1 MNARARYFHQ
11 RHEVSRVRGAL
22 RMPAPVAGGSSN
34 AFDRRTLPVRIDEA
48 SRDTLISREAGL
60 AARYAALAGAGLALD
75 VTRGK
80 PSAAQ
85 LDLSDRLDG
94 VLAGNYRGE
103 DGTDLRNYGG
113 LDGLP
118 EAKRLFAPVLQ
129 VPASNVLVGGN
140 SSLTLMWQCALYGM
154 HFGFA
159 GPESAWTRHGKVRF
173 ICPVPGY
180 DRHFSIC
187 EHLGIEMVT
196 VPMTPT
202 GPDMDAVE
210 ELLAN
215 DPSIRGMWVVPRFS
229 NPTGAVCDE
238 QTVARCAA
246 LARRAAPG
254 FRLFWDDAYAVHAL
268 AADAPRLASLY
279 EACVRLGT
287 EDSVLLFG
295 STSKITHAGAGV
307 AFLAASEPNLRAI
320 RHHLGFASI
329 GPDKVNQGRHVAF
342 LGGFDGLL
350 MHMEGH
356 AALLRPRFAAVLD
369 TLERELGDTG
379 MGSWSR
385 PRGGYF
391 VSFDTRPGLAREV
404 VRLAAEAGV
413 KLTPA
418 GATFPY
424 GRDPE
429 DRNIRIAPSF
439 PTVAELERAMEVFVV
454 CVQLASVRQRLA

>member
-1 MNARARYFHQ
+1 VHIDDADRA
-11 RHEVSRVRGAL
+11 SLA
-22 RMPAPVAGGSSN
+22 AW
-34 AFDRRTLPVRIDEA
+34 EA
-48 SRDTLISREAGL
+48 EL
-60 AARYAALAGAGLALD
+60 AARHAALAAAGLKLD

-80 PSAAQ
+80 PNSAQ

-94 VLAGNYRGE
+94 VLGANYRGD

-113 LDGLP
+113 LDGIP
-118 EAKRLFAPVLQ
+118 EAKQLFAPVLQ
-129 VPASNVLVGGN
+129 VPAENMLVGGN
-140 SSLTLMWQCALYGM
+140 SSLTLMYQCALYGM

-159 GPESAWTRHGKVRF
+159 GPGSAWREDGPAKF

-180 DRHFSIC
+180 DRHFGIC
-187 EHLGIEMVT
+187 EHLGIEMVS
-196 VPMTPT
+196 VPMTDT

-210 ELLAN
+210 ALVDS
-215 DPSIRGMWVVPRFS
+215 DPAIRGMWVVPRFS
-229 NPTGAVCDE
+229 NPTGAVCDDA
-238 QTVARCAA
+238 TVLRCAA
-246 LARRAAPG
+246 LGRRAAPG

-268 AADAPRLASLY
+268 DDEAPRLASIF
-279 EACVRLGT
+279 EACVRAGT
-287 EDSVLLFG
+287 ADSVLLFG

-307 AFLAASEPNLRAI
+307 AFLAASQPNLAAI
-320 RHHLGFASI
+320 RHHMGFSSI
-329 GPDKVNQGRHVAF
+329 GPDKVNQKRHVA
-342 LGGFDGLL
+342 LL
-350 MHMEGH
+350 RDHAGVLEHMAGH

-369 TLERELGDTG
+369 ALERELAGTG

-424 GRDPE
+424 GRDPQ

-439 PTVAELERAMEVFVV
+439 PTLAEIERAMEVFVV
-454 CVQLASVRQRLA
+454 CVKLASVRQRLAQV

>member
-1 MNARARYFHQ
+1 M
-11 RHEVSRVRGAL
+11 
-22 RMPAPVAGGSSN
+22 
-34 AFDRRTLPVRIDEA
+34 RIDEA
-48 SRDTLISREAGL
+48 DRATLAAWESEL
-60 AARYAALAGAGLALD
+60 AARHAALAAAGLKLD

-80 PSAAQ
+80 PSSAQ

-94 VLAGNYRGE
+94 VLDANYRSD

-113 LDGLP
+113 LDGIP
-118 EAKRLFAPVLQ
+118 EAKQLFAPVLQ
-129 VPASNVLVGGN
+129 VPVDNMLVGGN

-154 HFGFA
+154 HFGFE
-159 GPESAWTRHGKVRF
+159 GPDSAWRNGGPVKF

-180 DRHFSIC
+180 DRHFGIC

-196 VPMTPT
+196 VPMTEN

-210 ELLAN
+210 ALIDS
-215 DPSIRGMWVVPRFS
+215 DPAIRGMWVVPRFS

-238 QTVARCAA
+238 PTVRRCAA
-246 LARRAAPG
+246 LGKRAAPG

-268 AADAPRLASLY
+268 ERDAPKLAPIFD
-279 EACVRLGT
+279 ACRSAGT
-287 EDSVLLFG
+287 ENSVLLFG

-307 AFLAASEPNLRAI
+307 AFLAASAANLAAI
-320 RHHLGFASI
+320 RQHMGFSSI
-329 GPDKVNQGRHVAF
+329 GPDKVNQKRHVA
-342 LGGFDGLL
+342 LL
-350 MHMEGH
+350 KNFAGVLDHMDGH

-369 TLERELGDTG
+369 TLERELAGTG

-391 VSFDTRPGLAREV
+391 VSFDTRPGLAKEV

-424 GRDPE
+424 GKDPA
-429 DRNIRIAPSF
+429 DSNIRIAPSF
-439 PTVAELERAMEVFVV
+439 PTQAEIERAMEVFVV
-454 CVQLASVRQRLA
+454 CVKLASVRQRLAG

>member
-1 MNARARYFHQ
+1 MSVH
-11 RHEVSRVRGAL
+11 
-22 RMPAPVAGGSSN
+22 
-34 AFDRRTLPVRIDEA
+34 IDEA
-48 SRDTLISREAGL
+48 DQNTLSQWETTL
-60 AARYAALAGAGLALD
+60 AARHAQLAAAGLALD

-85 LDLSDRLDG
+85 LDLSDRIDG
-94 VLAGNYRGE
+94 ILAGNYRAE

-113 LDGLP
+113 LDGIA

-129 VPASNVLVGGN
+129 VPERNVLVGGN
-140 SSLTLMWQCALYGM
+140 SSLTLMWQCAVYGM
-154 HFGFA
+154 HFGFD
-159 GPESAWTRHGKVRF
+159 GPGSAWSANGKVRF

-180 DRHFSIC
+180 DRHFSVC

-196 VPMTPT
+196 VPMTEH

-210 ELLAN
+210 ALLAS
-215 DPSIRGMWVVPRFS
+215 DASIRGMWLVPRFS
-229 NPTGAVCDE
+229 NPTGAVCDDA
-238 QTVARCAA
+238 TVERCAA
-246 LARRAAPG
+246 LGRLAAPG

-268 AADAPRLASLY
+268 QPGAPRLASLFA
-279 EACVRLGT
+279 ACQRNGT

-307 AFLAASEPNLRAI
+307 AFLAASEANLSAI
-320 RHHLGFASI
+320 RHHMGFASI
-329 GPDKVNQGRHVAF
+329 GPDKVNQRRHVALLRDF
-342 LGGFDGLL
+342 SGLL
-350 MHMEGH
+350 AHMEGH
-356 AALLRPRFAAVLD
+356 AELLRPRFAAVLD
-369 TLERELGDTG
+369 TLERELGGTG

-385 PRGGYF
+385 PQGGYF
-391 VSFDTRPGLAREV
+391 VSFDTRPGLAKEV

-424 GRDPE
+424 RNDPE

-439 PTVAELERAMEVFVV
+439 PTVEDISRAMEVFVV
-454 CVQLASVRQRLA
+454 CVKLASTRQRLGRA

>member
-1 MNARARYFHQ
+1 M
-11 RHEVSRVRGAL
+11 
-22 RMPAPVAGGSSN
+22 
-34 AFDRRTLPVRIDEA
+34 RIDEA
-48 SRDTLISREAGL
+48 DQDTLSRWETTL
-60 AARYAALAGAGLALD
+60 ATRYAELAGAGLALD

-85 LDLSDRLDG
+85 LDLSDRIDG

-118 EAKRLFAPVLQ
+118 EARRLFAPVLQ
-129 VPASNVLVGGN
+129 VPEQNMLAGGN

-154 HFGFA
+154 HFGFD
-159 GPESAWTRHGKVRF
+159 GPASAWSGNGKVRF

-196 VPMTPT
+196 VPMTPH

-210 ELLAN
+210 ALLAN

-229 NPTGAVCDE
+229 NPTGAVCDAA
-238 QTVARCAA
+238 TVERCAA
-246 LARRAAPG
+246 LGRRAAAG

-268 AADAPRLASLY
+268 EPAAPRLASLW
-279 EACVRLGT
+279 EACRRNGT

-295 STSKITHAGAGV
+295 STSKITYAGAGV
-307 AFLAASEPNLRAI
+307 AFLAASEVNLRAI
-320 RHHLGFASI
+320 RHHMGFSSI
-329 GPDKVNQGRHVAF
+329 GPDKVNQRRHVAL
-342 LGGFDGLL
+342 LGDFAGLL
-350 MHMEGH
+350 AHMEGH
-356 AALLRPRFAAVLD
+356 AALLRPRFAAVLG
-369 TLERELGDTG
+369 TLERELGGSG
-379 MGSWSR
+379 MGSWSS
-385 PRGGYF
+385 PQGGYF
-391 VSFDTRPGLAREV
+391 VSFDTLPGLAKEV
-404 VRLAAEAGV
+404 VRLAANAGV

-424 GRDPE
+424 GKDPE

-439 PTVAELERAMEVFVV
+439 PTVAEIERAMEVFVV
-454 CVQLASVRQRLA
+454 CVKLASVRQRLA

>member
-1 MNARARYFHQ
+1 
-11 RHEVSRVRGAL
+11 
-22 RMPAPVAGGSSN
+22 
-34 AFDRRTLPVRIDEA
+34 VRIDEA
-48 SRDTLISREAGL
+48 DQDTLSRWETAL
-60 AARYAALAGAGLALD
+60 ATRYAELAGAGLALD

-85 LDLSDRLDG
+85 LDLSDRIDG

-118 EAKRLFAPVLQ
+118 EARRLFAPVLQ
-129 VPASNVLVGGN
+129 VPEQNMLAGGN

-154 HFGFA
+154 HFGFD
-159 GPESAWTRHGKVRF
+159 GPASAWSGSGKVRF

-196 VPMTPT
+196 VPMTPH

-210 ELLAN
+210 ALLAN

-229 NPTGAVCDE
+229 NPSGAVCDAA
-238 QTVARCAA
+238 TVERCAA
-246 LARRAAPG
+246 LGRRAAAG

-268 AADAPRLASLY
+268 EPAAPRLASLW
-279 EACVRLGT
+279 EACRRNGT

-295 STSKITHAGAGV
+295 STSKITYAGAGV
-307 AFLAASEPNLRAI
+307 AFLAASEANLRAI
-320 RHHLGFASI
+320 RHHMGFSSI
-329 GPDKVNQGRHVAF
+329 GPDKVNQRRHVAL
-342 LGGFDGLL
+342 LGDFAGLL
-350 MHMEGH
+350 AHMEGH
-356 AALLRPRFAAVLD
+356 AALLRPRFAAVLG
-369 TLERELGDTG
+369 TLERELGGSG
-379 MGSWSR
+379 MGSWSS
-385 PRGGYF
+385 PQGGYF
-391 VSFDTRPGLAREV
+391 VSFDTLPGLAKEV
-404 VRLAAEAGV
+404 VRLAANAGV

-424 GRDPE
+424 GKDPE

-439 PTVAELERAMEVFVV
+439 PTVAEIERAMEVFVV
-454 CVQLASVRQRLA
+454 CVKLASVRQRLA